1 MLRLVQFLSL
11 IWAGRSAAGAIKVVS
26 AAALLDNDRQAVI
39 FRGPRKTALIL
50 RLLKD
55 TLWGKLDYLVID
67 TPPGTSDEHL
77 TMVKALGA
85 GLDGVVIVT
94 TPQKLALGTIRKEIN
109 FCKKAKVRILGLI
122 ANQSGYIC
130 PHCTVLLLYFV

>member
-1 MLRLVQFLSL
+1 MN
-11 IWAGRSAAGAIKVVS
+11 RSAPHKITVVS

-39 FRGPRKTALIL
+39 FRGPRKSALIM

-77 TMVKALGA
+77 TVIKALGA
-85 GLDGVVIVT
+85 AKVDGAIIVT
-94 TPQKLALGTIRKEIN
+94 TPQRLALDTIRKEIT
-109 FCKKAKVRILGLI
+109 FCRKMKIRILGLV
-122 ANQSGYIC
+122 ANQSGFVC
-130 PHCTVLLLYFV
+130 PSCSVRFCSVLTSAVEGVLW

>member
-1 MLRLVQFLSL
+1 
-11 IWAGRSAAGAIKVVS
+11 VS
-26 AAALLDNDRQAVI
+26 SAALLDNDRQAVI

-50 RLLKD
+50 RFLKD
-55 TLWGKLDYLVID
+55 TLWGKLDHLVID

-77 TMVKALGA
+77 TLVKALGA

-94 TPQKLALGTIRKEIN
+94 TPQKVALSTIRKEIN
-109 FCKKAKVRILGLI
+109 FCRKAKVRILGLV

-130 PHCTVLLLYFV
+130 PYCSVRTAFFFRKGGGFWCPSSFFNL